1 MAKKVIETRV
11 AGLVIKTEVDVPDS
25 EVKAAPAKAAAP
37 KAKAVNKA
45 ADA

>member
-1 MAKKVIETRV
+1 MAKQIVETRV
-11 AGLVIKTEVDVPDS
+11 AGMVIKTEVDVPDA

-37 KAKAVNKA
+37 KAKTPKA

>member
-37 KAKAVNKA
+37 KAKTTKT

>member
-1 MAKKVIETRV
+1 MAKQIVETRV

>member
-1 MAKKVIETRV
+1 MAKQIVETRV
-11 AGLVIKTEVDVPDS
+11 AGMVIKTEVDVPDS

-37 KAKAVNKA
+37 KAKAPKS

>member
-1 MAKKVIETRV
+1 MAKQIVETRV

-37 KAKAVNKA
+37 KAKTAKT

>member
-1 MAKKVIETRV
+1 MAKQIVETRV
-11 AGLVIKTEVDVPDS
+11 AGMVIKTEVEVPDS

-37 KAKAVNKA
+37 KAKTPTA

>member
-1 MAKKVIETRV
+1 MAKQIVETRV
-11 AGLVIKTEVDVPDS
+11 AGMVIKTEVEVPDS
-25 EVKAAPAKAAAP
+25 EVKAAPAKAAP

>member
-1 MAKKVIETRV
+1 MAKQIVETRV
-11 AGLVIKTEVDVPDS
+11 AGLVIKTEVDVPDA

>member
-1 MAKKVIETRV
+1 MPKQIVETRV
-11 AGLVIKTEVDVPDS
+11 AGLVIKAEVDVPDS

-37 KAKAVNKA
+37 KAKTTKT

>member
-11 AGLVIKTEVDVPDS
+11 AGFVMKTEVDVPDA
-25 EVKAAPAKAAAP
+25 EVKAAPAKAAP

>member
-1 MAKKVIETRV
+1 MAKQIVETRV
-11 AGLVIKTEVDVPDS
+11 AGMVIKTEVEVPDS

-37 KAKAVNKA
+37 KAKTTKT

>member
-1 MAKKVIETRV
+1 MAKQIVETRV
-11 AGLVIKTEVDVPDS
+11 AGMVIKTEVEVPDS

-37 KAKAVNKA
+37 KAKTPKA